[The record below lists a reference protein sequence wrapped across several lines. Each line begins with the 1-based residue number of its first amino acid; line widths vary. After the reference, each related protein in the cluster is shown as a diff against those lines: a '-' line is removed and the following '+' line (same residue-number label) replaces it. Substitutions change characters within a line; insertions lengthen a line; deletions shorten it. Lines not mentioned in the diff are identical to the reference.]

1 MQMLV
6 VGEAT
11 VDAPRQPVDDRQAEV
26 NIEGEE
32 AVWRRQEHLA
42 ATHSQAFA
50 DEFDLPLAIADML
63 DDAQFARL
71 LEEAEKALR
80 PFVGGDGSV
89 AFAAPAHIVTVTAR

>member
-1 MQMLV
+1 MYTDIRGWTL
-6 VGEAT
+6 
-11 VDAPRQPVDDRQAEV
+11 
-26 NIEGEE
+26 
-32 AVWRRQEHLA
+32 
-42 ATHSQAFA
+42 
-50 DEFDLPLAIADML
+50 ADML